1 MIMRYINLLY
11 KFTFTLV
18 SLPLL
23 IWGTSPPLSPAST
36 PVHMSIAAGL
46 A

>member
-23 IWGTSPPLSPAST
+23 IWGTSPLSPAST
-36 PVHMSIAAGL
+36 AVHMSIAAGL